1 MWVSAQYPDPCLG
14 VGPSEELP
22 GAARLQ
28 PPQCGSGRI
37 GTGRDLA
44 ELLTLKKKEKKP
56 RCLLKTLH
64 AQLSGRHQ
72 EGGWVVTQLG
82 RRSCTSKM

>member
-28 PPQCGSGRI
+28 PPQCGRGRI
-37 GTGRDLA
+37 GTGRDSA
-44 ELLTLKKKEKKP
+44 ELLTLKRKEKTSQLLN
-56 RCLLKTLH
+56 RCTRNF
-64 AQLSGRHQ
+64 QYGTM
-72 EGGWVVTQLG
+72 EGGWVERSSVDT
-82 RRSCTSKM
+82 SCTSKM